1 VALGICHTCD
11 AIILFGGVMRDG
23 HRYCGRRCAE
33 EAELGRA
40 VEMIPEDVA
49 EHEALRVRK
58 DPCPLCGRPETDVD
72 LRASYRVT
80 GFLLH
85 TSVSTRRQICCRIC
99 GTREAAKAVAYTM
112 IFGWWGFPWG
122 PLLTPLNVVR
132 NLFAMIP
139 RFRHRRAHPDFVE
152 AVRLDIAAGVLAQGQ
167 LPPVERLPP
176 PSSLGR
182 VSAAE

>member
-1 VALGICHTCD
+1 VALGTCHTCD
-11 AIILFGGVMRDG
+11 AIILFGGVTRDG

-40 VEMIPEDVA
+40 IEMIPAEVA
-49 EHEALRVRK
+49 ESEALRIRRA
-58 DPCPLCGRPETDVD
+58 PCPLCGRADTDVD
-72 LRASYRVT
+72 LRASFRVT

-85 TSVSTRRQICCRIC
+85 TSVSTRRQICCRVC
-99 GTREAAKAVAYTM
+99 GAREAAKAIAHTM

-122 PLLTPLNVVR
+122 PVLTPMMVLR

-139 RFRHRRAHPDFVE
+139 RLRNRRVRADFVD

-167 LPPVERLPP
+167 LPPVALLP
-176 PSSLGR
+176 
-182 VSAAE
+182 AATPVGAGE